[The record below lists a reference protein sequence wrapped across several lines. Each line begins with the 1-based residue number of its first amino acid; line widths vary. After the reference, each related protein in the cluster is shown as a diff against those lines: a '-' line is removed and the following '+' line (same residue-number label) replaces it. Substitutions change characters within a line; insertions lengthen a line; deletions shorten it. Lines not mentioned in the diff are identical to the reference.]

1 MTFDKA
7 GSLSSGSDLLEMSF
21 LVLTTGHE
29 DILKIKE
36 MFFFFFFSIY
46 QLKEQLIILIIV
58 LVNQKESLVFI
69 LPKKKKIKFTLK
81 WKAI

>member
-21 LVLTTGHE
+21 LVLTTDHE

-36 MFFFFFFSIY
+36 MFVFFQYLLAEGPTDNINNSVSETERKFSIHFT
-46 QLKEQLIILIIV
+46 KE
-58 LVNQKESLVFI
+58 
-69 LPKKKKIKFTLK
+69 KKD
-81 WKAI
+81 

>member
-36 MFFFFFFSIY
+36 MFFFFFFQYLLAEGTTDNINNSVSKPERKFSIHFT
-46 QLKEQLIILIIV
+46 KE
-58 LVNQKESLVFI
+58 
-69 LPKKKKIKFTLK
+69 KKD
-81 WKAI
+81 

>member
-36 MFFFFFFSIY
+36 MFFFFFLY
-46 QLKEQLIILIIV
+46 LLY
-58 LVNQKESLVFI
+58 
-69 LPKKKKIKFTLK
+69 
-81 WKAI
+81 

>member
-36 MFFFFFFSIY
+36 IFFFFFQYLLAEGTTDNINNSVSKPERKFSIHFT
-46 QLKEQLIILIIV
+46 KE
-58 LVNQKESLVFI
+58 
-69 LPKKKKIKFTLK
+69 KKD
-81 WKAI
+81 

>member
-7 GSLSSGSDLLEMSF
+7 GSLSSGRDLLEMSF

-36 MFFFFFFSIY
+36 MFFFFFQYLLAEGTTDNINNSVSKPERKFSIHFT
-46 QLKEQLIILIIV
+46 KE
-58 LVNQKESLVFI
+58 
-69 LPKKKKIKFTLK
+69 KKD
-81 WKAI
+81 

>member
-36 MFFFFFFSIY
+36 MFFFFFSIY

>member
-36 MFFFFFFSIY
+36 MCFFFFQYLLAEGTTDNINNSVSKPERKFSIHFT
-46 QLKEQLIILIIV
+46 KE
-58 LVNQKESLVFI
+58 
-69 LPKKKKIKFTLK
+69 KKD
-81 WKAI
+81 